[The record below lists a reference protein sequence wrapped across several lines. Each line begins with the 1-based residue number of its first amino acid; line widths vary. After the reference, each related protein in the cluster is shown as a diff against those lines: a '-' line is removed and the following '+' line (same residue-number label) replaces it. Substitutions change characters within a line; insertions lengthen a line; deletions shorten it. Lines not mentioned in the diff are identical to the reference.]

1 MKTHTQNSLRSP
13 ASRGRRRSAW
23 RGRAAFTITELMI
36 ASGIF
41 SLVVIG
47 SVTSHL
53 VGLRMCTITKTKL
66 QTTHN
71 ARAALNR
78 TRDEIRGAAFLT
90 VGNVNGATFTNVTAN
105 GPRQGNGLKIC
116 ATSNTNN
123 YAVYY
128 VDTSDQKLKRM
139 TSGGATE
146 TIASFIT
153 NTIPFAA
160 EDYAGNVLTNDQ
172 NHRVIRMNL
181 EFYQWEFASPNAG
194 GRNSYEYYSIQ
205 TRTARRVL

>member
-13 ASRGRRRSAW
+13 ASRARRRSGW
-23 RGRAAFTITELMI
+23 RGQAAFTITELMI
-36 ASGIF
+36 ASGLF

-78 TRDEIRGAAFLT
+78 TRDEIRSAAVLT
-90 VGNVNGATFTNVTAN
+90 VGNVYGATFTNVTAN
-105 GPRQGNGLKIC
+105 GQRQGNGLKLC
-116 ATSNTNN
+116 PTSNTNN
-123 YAVYY
+123 YVVYY
-128 VDTSDQKLKRM
+128 VDMSEQTLKRK
-139 TSGGATE
+139 TSAGITE

-181 EFYQWEFASPNAG
+181 EFYQWEFASPNRG
-194 GRNSYEYYSIQ
+194 GSNSYEYYSIQ
-205 TRTARRVL
+205 TRTARRAL